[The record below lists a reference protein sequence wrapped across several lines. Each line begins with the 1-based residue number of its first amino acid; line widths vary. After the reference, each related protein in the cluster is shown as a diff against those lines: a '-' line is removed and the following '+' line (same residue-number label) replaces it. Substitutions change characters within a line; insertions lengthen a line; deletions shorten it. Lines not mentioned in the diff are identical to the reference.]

1 MKYVPL
7 YIKTDN
13 SLQESLIKIEELIK
27 KAKQYNITALT
38 ITDNNMYGVMDFYK
52 MCKKNDIKPIVGLEV
67 KYKDNII
74 VLYCM
79 NYKGYQNLIKLTT
92 IISEKDIDI
101 KDLEKYSS
109 DLICI
114 VPYQSLNIYN
124 DIRGLYTYIYK
135 SYKNIEEYNNM
146 SGNLI
151 YMNETIYL
159 NKEDSKY
166 INYWDSIKN
175 GTTIDL
181 SNNDKLNNYLMT
193 YDEVKE
199 LYNLDNNEYIYDLC
213 NLDIPFNQNLM
224 PIFNN
229 PDNVDSYTYLKRICI
244 DGMKNRF
251 GSTINSKYQERLKY
265 ELDVINKMGFCD
277 YFLIVYDII
286 KYAKDNNII
295 VGPGRGSAVGSL
307 VAYSLNITDIDPL
320 KYDLIFERFLNIERI
335 SMPDIDIDFENTKRE
350 EMIEYCI
357 SKYGEK
363 SVAPI
368 IAFSTMGARQV
379 VRDIGRAMDIDLSIV
394 DGLCKLMDAKLSL
407 KENYLNDKVKTYI
420 SRYDNLDKLYKIAY
434 KFEGLKRQVT
444 IHAAG
449 IVLSRYDLDEI
460 IPLDRKHANFYTS
473 GYDMTYLEEI
483 GLLKIDF
490 LAIKNLTMIHN
501 IIDDINNKY
510 NTSLTFDTIP
520 FNDTKALKIFERAD
534 TLGIFQFES
543 DGMIDFLRK
552 LKPNTFNDICAA
564 IALYR
569 PGPMNSIPSY
579 IRRKKGEEKIDYIDD
594 RLKPVLSSTYGIMT
608 YQEQIMQISTI
619 MADYTLKEAD
629 ILRKAMSKKKKELLL
644 SEEKKFKERSL
655 KNGYSESVVNKVYSM
670 MLKFAEYGF
679 NKSHSVGYSL
689 VAYRMAYLKAHYP
702 KIFISDILS
711 YIMSDDNKCKK
722 YIYECKK
729 NNIDILKPDINL
741 SYDKYVEE
749 DNGIR
754 YPLSSIKGVGITVSN
769 IIIEERNN
777 NGLFNNIFDFIKRCY
792 GKAVNKKVI
801 ENLIY
806 SDTFSS
812 FEYNKATLINNLD
825 VIINYGELIKDLNEE
840 FVLRPEIII
849 YDEYEDKFI
858 MEKELELFGLYLS
871 NHPITK
877 YKSKYSNIIPLSNI
891 SSYFDKKINTLV
903 YVDKIKEIS
912 TKKGD
917 KMAFITG
924 SDEITSIDLILFP
937 NIYKLNFDIEKGDIL
952 YVRAK
957 VERRFDKY
965 QLVCDSVHRL

>member
-13 SLQESLIKIEELIK
+13 SLQESLIKIEDLIK

-52 MCKKNDIKPIVGLEV
+52 LCIKNNIKPIVGLEIT
-67 KYKDNII
+67 YKNNII

-101 KDLEKYSS
+101 NDLEMYSS

-124 DIRGLYTYIYK
+124 DVRGLYTYIYK
-135 SYKNIEEYNNM
+135 SYKNIDEYNNM

-159 NKEDSKY
+159 NKEDNKY
-166 INYWDSIKN
+166 INYWNSIKN

-181 SNNDKLNNYLMT
+181 SNSDKLNNYLMS

-213 NLDIPFNQNLM
+213 NLGIPFNQNLM
-224 PIFNN
+224 PIYNN
-229 PDNVDSYTYLKRICI
+229 PDNVDSYTYLKRKCI
-244 DGMKNRF
+244 EGMKNRF
-251 GSTINSKYQERLKY
+251 GSTINTKYQERLKY

-307 VAYSLNITDIDPL
+307 VAYSLNITEIDPL

-368 IAFSTMGARQV
+368 IAFGTMGARQV
-379 VRDIGRAMDIDLSIV
+379 VRDIGRSMDIDLSIV

-407 KENYLNDKVKTYI
+407 KDNYLNEKVKNYI
-420 SRYDNLDKLYKIAY
+420 NRYDKLDELYRVAH
-434 KFEGLKRQVT
+434 KFEGLKRQIT

-510 NTSLTFDTIP
+510 NTNLTFDTIP
-520 FNDTKALKIFERAD
+520 FNDTKALKLFENAD

-579 IRRKKGEEKIDYIDD
+579 IRRKKCEEKIDYIDD

-608 YQEQIMQISTI
+608 YQEQIMQISSI
-619 MADYTLKEAD
+619 MANYTLKEAD

-644 SEEKKFKERSL
+644 SEERKFKERSL
-655 KNGYSESVVNKVYSM
+655 KNGYSEDVVNKVYSM

-689 VAYRMAYLKAHYP
+689 VAYRMAYLKANYP

-741 SYDKYVEE
+741 SYDKFIEE

-754 YPLSSIKGVGITVSN
+754 YPLSSIKGVGVSVSS

-777 NGLFNNIFDFIKRCY
+777 NGLFTSIFDFIKRCY
-792 GKAVNKKVI
+792 GKAVNRKVI
-801 ENLIY
+801 ENLILA
-806 SDTFSS
+806 DTFSS
-812 FEYNKATLINNLD
+812 FSYNKATLINNMD
-825 VIINYGELIKDLNEE
+825 AIINYGELIKDLNEE
-840 FVLRPEIII
+840 FVLKPEIIN
-849 YDEYEDKFI
+849 YEEYNEKYI

-877 YKSKYSNIIPLSNI
+877 YKSKYSNIVPLSSI
-891 SSYFDKKINTLV
+891 SNYYDKKINTLI
-903 YVDKIKEIS
+903 YVDKVKEIN
-912 TKKGD
+912 TKKGE

-924 SDEITSIDLILFP
+924 SDEITSIDVILFP
-937 NIYKLNFDIEKGDIL
+937 NIYKLNNDINNGDIL
-952 YVRAK
+952 YINAK

-965 QLVCDSVHRL
+965 QLVCDSVHKL